1 MNPVMVFKDGE
12 LWSAMGTP
20 GGDFQVQVNFQI
32 LTSMIDFGFDP
43 QQACEMPRWS
53 STAPGQ
59 HANYPHDN
67 PDALNLE
74 NRFPDA
80 VRTELAGRGHNVVT
94 LGALDGPC
102 SVEIIRRDA
111 ATGMLTAGSDPRLDG
126 WALAW

>member
-1 MNPVMVFKDGE
+1 
-12 LWSAMGTP
+12 
-20 GGDFQVQVNFQI
+20 
-32 LTSMIDFGFDP
+32 MIDFGFDP

-59 HANYPHDN
+59 SANYPHDN

-74 NRFPDA
+74 SRFSESLRAD
-80 VRTELAGRGHNVVT
+80 LARRGHNVVA
-94 LGALDGPC
+94 LGALEGPC

-111 ATGMLTAGSDPRLDG
+111 ETGLLTAGSDPRIDG